1 MTTTVNSL
9 LPEYPIVE
17 ARYAGH
23 VSKQDVD
30 DAMAACAAVAIEHDT
45 WNVLADCT
53 DLVWTPTVTDL
64 FELVKFLADMGVSD
78 RFREA
83 VVRPTDATAA
93 ASVGF
98 WETAGVNR
106 GLNIRTFHDRES
118 AIAWLAS

>member
-1 MTTTVNSL
+1 MGATVRSL
-9 LPEYPIVE
+9 LPEFPIVE
-17 ARYAGH
+17 ARYSGH

-30 DAMAACAAVAIEHDT
+30 DSFGACAALAIEQKQ
-45 WNVLADCT
+45 WNVLGDCT

-64 FELVKFLADMGVSD
+64 FELVRFLTDIGVSE

-83 VVRPTDATAA
+83 LVRPTDPIAA

-106 GLNIRTFHDRES
+106 GLNIRTFPDRES
-118 AIAWLAS
+118 AIAWLTS

>member
-1 MTTTVNSL
+1 MGATVRSL
-9 LPEYPIVE
+9 LPDYPIVE
-17 ARYAGH
+17 ATYSGH

-30 DAMAACAAVAIEHDT
+30 DAFGACAALGIEHDI
-45 WNVLADCT
+45 WNLLGDCT
-53 DLVWTPTVTDL
+53 DMVWTPTVTDL
-64 FELVKFLADMGVSD
+64 FELVQFLADMGVSE

-83 VVRPTDATAA
+83 LVRPTDAAA
-93 ASVGF
+93 VASVGF